1 MRFTEPNKNGRCYPI
16 TNWQLPEFALSSVPS
31 LKLNIKQVSIPVYEK
46 DFIFC
51 KIYYPIMKSDLK
63 LCKKIVTDNTL
74 KNALLNLRHDND
86 KIRKLCKAK
95 ILNRKISKY
104 YYIKWQGRKLKAKF
118 TLESAK
124 DIQAFYGMSIDHMAK
139 EIANEIDK
147 EVIDTLKNWHETID
161 KENQNDQDIAA

>member
-1 MRFTEPNKNGRCYPI
+1 MRFTEPKVYIPNLNLKI
-16 TNWQLPEFALSSVPS
+16 T
-31 LKLNIKQVSIPVYEK
+31 QVTIPVYEK

-51 KIYYPIMKSDLK
+51 KISYPIMKSDLK

-86 KIRKLCKAK
+86 KIRNLCKAK
-95 ILNRKISKY
+95 ILNRKISRY
-104 YYIKWQGRKLKAKF
+104 YYIQWQGRKLRAKF

-124 DIQAFYGMSIDHMAK
+124 DIQAFYGMNIVDHMAK

-147 EVIDTLKNWHETID
+147 EVMNTLKNWHETID
-161 KENQNDQDIAA
+161 KENKNDQDIAA